1 MNISLKCP
9 RCQHEGSD
17 FKTAE
22 KGQHTE
28 ATCAKC
34 DSHIKFLSKEDKYG
48 TKEQQAEIWE
58 KTKGCCAYC
67 GSRINPF
74 AKRGLSYD
82 HVIAQANG
90 GGHETE
96 NLMLACFSCN
106 AQKGKKT
113 TEEYRQYL
121 TQKLN
126 KDYHF
131 FWYEQGA
138 LFMPKHISEVLL
150 TLYPNNLNAK

>member
-1 MNISLKCP
+1 MSVILKCNS
-9 RCQHEGSD
+9 CQHEGDD
-17 FKTAE
+17 FIKKE
-22 KGQHTE
+22 NGQHT
-28 ATCAKC
+28 AAHCGKC
-34 DSHIKFLSKEDKYG
+34 DAYIKFLSKDDKYG

-82 HVIAQANG
+82 HVIAQYNG

-113 TEEYRQYL
+113 TEEYRAYL
-121 TQKLN
+121 MQKLN

-150 TLYPNNLNAK
+150 TLYPNILNTK